1 MIQVICG
8 EVEEWFVYTTDN
20 LLDGGANAII
30 EVLRQAL
37 FDLDRFVRAKY
48 KCGIPKKGDLQ
59 YDNGS
64 ENKVLSLTKAVAINN
79 SFFCFQEQVHVRVR
93 ELLDRMRLYGQDFDQ
108 FSGCWSH
115 TL

>member
-1 MIQVICG
+1 M
-8 EVEEWFVYTTDN
+8 YTTDN

-64 ENKVLSLTKAVAINN
+64 ENKVMFIYFEMAI
-79 SFFCFQEQVHVRVR
+79 H
-93 ELLDRMRLYGQDFDQ
+93 LRLNLFRI
-108 FSGCWSH
+108 SSCSH
-115 TL
+115 MSAI